1 MPEPL
6 SSLIRPDHG
15 PSLPALD
22 RFAPPPPLNLVVA
35 EIEARSTPGDVVV
48 DLHGRGGWIAR
59 AAVSRLRRA
68 YVHES
73 TALTRLAAEVVLR
86 PPDLRHFDAAVNAL
100 AAQPRGEVG
109 LRQALNELF
118 ASSCTTCGR
127 SVVVDEFVWDGDAD
141 APFRKIY
148 RCAACRDQ
156 VGGPES
162 RSVASDAADADRARS
177 LSTDGAARAAIAERI
192 PVMPGHE
199 GLTDEILDLWTPRAL
214 TAIEGILA
222 RIEQD
227 LRAAPIEAALRLALL
242 HALLPTSRLNS
253 YPGRVAALRIVGG
266 HVRAPG
272 DRQWRERNPWL
283 AFEDGCRVVRGFI
296 QRLEAAAGGPITARL
311 GDDPALLADGSV
323 NVVLRR
329 GHADRGFA
337 DAASPFVDPLAT
349 SPLRGTP
356 PPVTASR
363 SRVRLVLSQPP
374 VRWTTESLS
383 FAFVTT
389 AVALGRDAAAALPT
403 EPLIGQPPGP
413 EWGSHAAALRRSL
426 TSVTNLL
433 AADARVVVLLEP
445 GGPEGLVAGALG
457 GVEAGYRLTS
467 AMLAEAGD
475 AIGGT
480 LEFVPPGGV
489 MPGAARPSG
498 PRTRANVA
506 LGPPPPPPEPVAF
519 RLADVER
526 AVTDIAV
533 EVLRARGEPAR
544 GERLL
549 GEILVGLDRTGDLR
563 RLTGTRT
570 FAESEARGERAL
582 DALGYMAAGSYLLG
596 GTAATELASP
606 VEEVPAPTDEPVG
619 DDAPDAAVTVEPRSD
634 TPAGSAGG
642 RRTERPAGEGRRP
655 SDHVSMLLE
664 LIDGELRRADQ
675 PRLEEIDGRWW
686 LRDER
691 DIAAA
696 ALPLSDRVEWTVFS
710 LLSTA
715 GGLTEAAFFDRIA
728 TMFRGHDTPDEAL
741 VRACLES
748 YRSRASTPELLRT
761 NDDLQT
767 RYTDHSDL
775 VGELVEYGH
784 RLGLR
789 CWVGKSE
796 QKRPYKG
803 IPLMA
808 HLSEVEQRAYLPLI
822 SRGPL
827 EALEQTDVIWYLRN
841 KATFLIEVE
850 WTAMLGEPLLK
861 RGARIMDEPHLVRIL
876 VVLPERVDLIRFK
889 LDRSPLLRRALERDN
904 WHILKADHLRSL
916 IAQEGA
922 DLERLAPYLGLDPEI
937 ERGGEQLPLFE

>member
-1 MPEPL
+1 MSDTL
-6 SSLIRPDHG
+6 SSLMRPDHG

-22 RFAPPPPLNLVVA
+22 RFAPPPPLNLVLA

-100 AAQPRGEVG
+100 GAQPRGEVG
-109 LRQALNELF
+109 LQQALNELF
-118 ASSCTTCGR
+118 ASQCSTCGR
-127 SVVVDEFVWDGDAD
+127 QVVVDEFVWDGDAD

-148 RCAACRDQ
+148 RCPACRDQ

-162 RSVASDAADADRARS
+162 RSVPTDAADADRARS
-177 LSTDGAARAAIAERI
+177 LSTEGAARASLAERF
-192 PVMPGHE
+192 PVVPGHE
-199 GLTDEILDLWTPRAL
+199 GLTDELLDLWTPRAL
-214 TAIEGILA
+214 TAIEAILA

-242 HALLPTSRLNS
+242 HGLLPTSRLNS

-266 HVRAPG
+266 HLRAPG

-337 DAASPFVDPLAT
+337 ETASPFVDPIAA
-349 SPLRGTP
+349 SPLRGP
-356 PPVTASR
+356 APRPTASR

-389 AVALGRDAAAALPT
+389 AITLGRDAAAALPL
-403 EPLIGQPPGP
+403 EPLVGQPPGP

-433 AADARVVVLLEP
+433 APDARVVVLLEP

-457 GVEAGYRLTS
+457 GVEAGYRLTG

-489 MPGAARPSG
+489 MPGG
-498 PRTRANVA
+498 PRTRGNVS
-506 LGPPPPPPEPVAF
+506 LGPPPPPPESPAF
-519 RLADVER
+519 RLADVEQ
-526 AVTDIAV
+526 AVTEIAV

-544 GERLL
+544 AERLL

-596 GTAATELASP
+596 GTPPIEAPEDA
-606 VEEVPAPTDEPVG
+606 VEEVGQPDGDGETADAEQPAL
-619 DDAPDAAVTVEPRSD
+619 A
-634 TPAGSAGG
+634 AGSTVTPLAKAASPS
-642 RRTERPAGEGRRP
+642 RRARGPGEGRRP

-675 PRLEEIDGRWW
+675 PRLQEIDGRWW

-691 DIAAA
+691 DIEAAA
-696 ALPLSDRVEWTVFS
+696 VPLSDRVEWAVFS

-741 VRACLES
+741 IRACLDS
-748 YRSRASTPELLRT
+748 YRSRASTPDLLRT

-767 RYTDHSDL
+767 RYGDHTDL
-775 VGELVEYGH
+775 VGQLVEYGH

-796 QKRPYKG
+796 QKRAYLG
-803 IPLMA
+803 RPLMA
-808 HLSEVEQRAYLPLI
+808 HLSDVEQRAYLPLI

-827 EALEQTDVIWYLRN
+827 DALEQTDVIWYLRN

-850 WTAMLGEPLLK
+850 WTAMLGEPLLQ
-861 RGARIMDEPHLVRIL
+861 RGARIHDEPTLVRFL
-876 VVLPERVDLIRFK
+876 VVLPERVDLVRFK
-889 LDRSPLLRRALERDN
+889 LERSPLLRRALERDN

-916 IAQEGA
+916 VAQEGA

>member
-1 MPEPL
+1 MSEPL

-22 RFAPPPPLNLVVA
+22 RFAPPPPLNLVAA
-35 EIEARSTPGDVVV
+35 EIESRSMPGDVVV

-73 TALTRLAAEVVLR
+73 TALTRLVAEVVLR

-100 AAQPRGEVG
+100 GAQPRGEVG

-118 ASSCTTCGR
+118 ASQCSTCGR
-127 SVVVDEFVWDGDAD
+127 QVVVDEFVWDGDAD

-148 RCAACRDQ
+148 RCPACRDQ

-162 RSVASDAADADRARS
+162 RSVATDGADAERARS
-177 LSTDGAARAAIAERI
+177 LSSDGAARAALAERF
-192 PVMPGHE
+192 PVLPGRE
-199 GLTDEILDLWTPRAL
+199 GLTDELLNLWTPRAM

-242 HALLPTSRLNS
+242 HGLLPTSRLNS

-266 HVRAPG
+266 HLRAPG

-283 AFEDGCRVVRGFI
+283 AFEDGCRIVRGFI
-296 QRLEAAAGGPITARL
+296 QRLEAAAGGPISARI
-311 GDDPALLADGSV
+311 GDDPALLADGTV

-337 DAASPFVDPLAT
+337 EAASPFVVPVAA
-349 SPLRGTP
+349 SPLRTAP
-356 PPVTASR
+356 RPTASR
-363 SRVRLVLSQPP
+363 ARVRLVLSQPP

-389 AVALGRDAAAALPT
+389 AIALGRDAAAALPL

-426 TSVTNLL
+426 ASVTNLL
-433 AADARVVVLLEP
+433 APDARVVVLLEP

-480 LEFVPPGGV
+480 LEFVPPGGAA
-489 MPGAARPSG
+489 PRGA
-498 PRTRANVA
+498 RTRANVP
-506 LGPPPPPPEPVAF
+506 LSPPPPPPEQVVF
-519 RLADVER
+519 RLADVEK

-533 EVLRARGEPAR
+533 EVLSARGEPAR

-563 RLTGTRT
+563 RLTGTQT

-582 DALGYMAAGSYLLG
+582 DALGSMAAASYLLG
-596 GTAATELASP
+596 GTPSGQAPEEEDEVEVAEATGEPGAPGPDDIVSAAPSP
-606 VEEVPAPTDEPVG
+606 
-619 DDAPDAAVTVEPRSD
+619 S
-634 TPAGSAGG
+634 PAGSAAHA
-642 RRTERPAGEGRRP
+642 RRDERVAGEARRP

-664 LIDGELRRADQ
+664 LIDGELRRPDQ
-675 PRLEEIDGRWW
+675 SRLQEIDSRWW

-691 DIAAA
+691 DIEAA
-696 ALPLSDRVEWTVFS
+696 ALPLSDRVEWAVFS

-715 GGLTEAAFFDRIA
+715 GGLTESAFFDRIA

-748 YRSRASTPELLRT
+748 YRSRASTPDLLKT
-761 NDDLQT
+761 NDELQA
-767 RYTDHSDL
+767 RYADHTEL
-775 VGELVEYGH
+775 VGQLVEYGH

-796 QKRPYKG
+796 QKRVYRG
-803 IPLMA
+803 IPLVA
-808 HLSEVEQRAYLPLI
+808 HLSDVEQRVYLPLI

-861 RGARIMDEPHLVRIL
+861 RGTRIQAEPTQVRFL
-876 VVLPERVDLIRFK
+876 VVLPERVELVRFK

-904 WHILKADHLRSL
+904 WHILKADHLRAL
-916 IAQEGA
+916 VEQEGA
-922 DLERLAPYLGLDPEI
+922 NLERLAPYLGLDPEI